1 VYFRQGK
8 VAEAEKYF
16 TAARNLAPIGRIGYH
31 LGQIYERQGKKQ
43 AAIDAYS
50 FGLAASTP
58 EQEVREEMYSRL
70 LAVVGNQATVDATL
84 KLARQDFSRQ
94 HGVKVDKLSTE
105 AGSAE
110 FWLLLG
116 PSGKAEDVKFI
127 SGVESFRSFTKSIA
141 ALKFRVILPEGAPA
155 KLLRRGVLV
164 CMGGNYGCDFTLQD
178 PRTVHLDSRVVHSA
192 N

>member
-1 VYFRQGK
+1 
-8 VAEAEKYF
+8 
-16 TAARNLAPIGRIGYH
+16 
-31 LGQIYERQGKKQ
+31 
-43 AAIDAYS
+43 
-50 FGLAASTP
+50 
-58 EQEVREEMYSRL
+58 MYSRL

-84 KLARQDFSRQ
+84 KLACQDFSRP
-94 HGVKVDKLSTE
+94 HSVKVGKLSTK

-116 PSGKAEDVKFI
+116 PGGKAEDVKFI
-127 SGVESFRSFTKSIA
+127 SGVESFRSLTKSIA

-164 CMGGNYGCDFTLQD
+164 CVGGDYGCDFTLQD